1 MKTKFFIL
9 LFLYS
14 FSIHAQ
20 TEQDIER
27 ALSAISEQTL
37 KAQMNMLASDWMEGR
52 ETGTKGA
59 YLSADYIASIMQ
71 YMGLQPAGDFN
82 DKMPGRMEMLKG
94 ASYNPGPSY
103 FQPLSLIKY
112 QPDDEQSLHLLLSSA
127 DKNVEWRL
135 NYKTDFDVS
144 TSDFSLASR
153 AAVVFGGYGV
163 QEESLGIDDFKD
175 LSLTGKILLRIAGMP
190 DDDSAAN
197 TAGANWARSR
207 FSIDARKNEAAQ
219 KYGATAIIELNLHKD
234 ISINWAS
241 NVPFRYNYSYYEG
254 DEPLAWTYDFRLKS
268 AHMSPSEDIPVF
280 RLSKRVSEKLTEYL
294 GIQQEALHIK
304 SQDRK
309 KRSKAQVPLSA
320 EFSTRVNSEII
331 ECRNVLGMVEGEI
344 RDEVIVIGAHYDH
357 LGKYNGIVWNGADDN
372 ASGTVGVLTIARAI
386 QELGI
391 KPKRTLIFAAWT
403 AEEKG
408 LIGSRFFVDQFGNQ
422 RKIVAAL
429 NYDMIS
435 RNSRRDT
442 EGRQVSLVYS
452 NALENTRV
460 INDEFNQKYNLNLEI
475 NYSGVDRPSGGS
487 DHSSFSRVGVPV
499 LWYFTGM
506 HEDYHMPSDH
516 SEKINWDK
524 FARIVQLGFLNIW
537 NLSQQD

>member
-1 MKTKFFIL
+1 MKAKLFIL
-9 LFLYS
+9 VFLYA
-14 FSIHAQ
+14 FSSYAQ
-20 TEQDIER
+20 TEQEIDK
-27 ALSAISEQTL
+27 ALSVINEQTL

-112 QPDDEQSLHLLLSSA
+112 KPADEQSLRLLMRSA
-127 DKNVEWRL
+127 DKNIEWQL
-135 NYKTDFDVS
+135 NYKTDFDVAP
-144 TSDFSLASR
+144 SDLPLSAR
-153 AAVVFGGYGV
+153 AGVVFGGYGV

-175 LSLTGKILLRIAGMP
+175 LPLKGKILMRIAGMP
-190 DDDSAAN
+190 GDDSAAN
-197 TAGANWARSR
+197 TAGANYARTR
-207 FSIDARKNEAAQ
+207 FSIDARKNEAAR
-219 KYGATAIIELNLHKD
+219 KFGAIAVIELNLHKD
-234 ISINWAS
+234 ISIHWAG

-254 DEPLAWTYDFRLKS
+254 DDPLPWTYDFRLKS
-268 AHMSPSEDIPVF
+268 ALMPPADDIPVF
-280 RLSKRVSEKLTEYL
+280 RLSKRMSEKLIKEL
-294 GIQQEALHIK
+294 GIQPEVLYTNTKERKKNPK
-304 SQDRK
+304 SQL
-309 KRSKAQVPLSA
+309 PFSA
-320 EFSTRVNSEII
+320 EFSTMVKSEII
-331 ECRNVLGMVEGEI
+331 ECRNVLGMIEGEI
-344 RDEVIVIGAHYDH
+344 TDEVIVIGAHYDH

-372 ASGTVGVLTIARAI
+372 ASGTVGVLSIARAI

-408 LIGSRFFVDQFGNQ
+408 LIGSRYFVDQFGDQ

-435 RNSRRDT
+435 RNSQRDSV
-442 EGRQVSLVYS
+442 GRQVSLVYS
-452 NALENTRV
+452 NALDKTRA
-460 INDEFNQKYNLNLEI
+460 INDEFNSKHNLNLEI
-475 NYSGVDRPSGGS
+475 NYSGVDKPSGGS

-499 LWYFTGM
+499 LWYFTGL

-516 SEKINWDK
+516 AEKINWDK
-524 FARIVQLGFLNIW
+524 FTRIVQLGFLNIW
-537 NLSQQD
+537 HLAQQE